1 MLVKFDSHVGSFSM
15 FGDTAEKLLH
25 MMGHS
30 GTIPSAILAED
41 IPAALARLEKS
52 LADAPEAPESDDDD
66 DDDDGDREKKNP
78 VSLRQRAF
86 TLIDLLRRAAAGGH
100 SVTWSQ
106 A

>member
-15 FGDTAEKLLH
+15 FGETAETLLH

-41 IPAALARLEKS
+41 IPAALARLEQAI
-52 LADAPEAPESDDDD
+52 ADAPDPPEADDDD
-66 DDDDGDREKKNP
+66 EDPEKKSP

-86 TLIDLLRRAAAGGH
+86 PLIELLRRAVEGGH
-100 SVTWSQ
+100 SVTWSK

>member
-15 FGDTAEKLLH
+15 FGETAETLLH

-41 IPAALARLEKS
+41 IPAALARLEQAV
-52 LADAPEAPESDDDD
+52 ADAPDPPDPPEADDDED
-66 DDDDGDREKKNP
+66 PEKKLP

-86 TLIDLLRRAAAGGH
+86 PLIELLRRAAEGGH
-100 SVTWSQ
+100 SVTWSK

>member
-15 FGDTAEKLLH
+15 FGETAKTLLH

-41 IPAALARLEKS
+41 IPAALARLEQAV
-52 LADAPEAPESDDDD
+52 ADAPDPPEADDDED
-66 DDDDGDREKKNP
+66 PEKKSP

-86 TLIDLLRRAAAGGH
+86 PLIELLRRAAEGGH
-100 SVTWSQ
+100 SVTWSK